1 MQTLQNRRLSIMYI
15 VHDAHHIFST
25 PTRDTINTR
34 RTNTLLIQGCALLS
48 PDEPGKL
55 VRNQDILIRE
65 QRVVA
70 IGPSGTLSYN
80 PLRIDRVLRSEGR
93 IAIPGLVN
101 AHTHSL
107 ENMLKASSPSLP
119 LELWLV
125 SLFANAMEWSP
136 RLVYLSTLLGAVE
149 MLKTG
154 TTAVLDHLW
163 TGAGVAA
170 HYLDATMNAYRD
182 AGIRAS
188 VAPSIE
194 DQDLVLDAAA
204 RHGLA
209 LPSHPFI
216 DRFSL
221 WAPIAEQVAVLEQ
234 FIATWHNTEN
244 GRLRCL
250 AGPSGIHWCSQKLL
264 EDCRDLADRYQ
275 TGMHLHA
282 VETELQA
289 RIINETLGQSGIR
302 YLDQLGILRPGTSLA
317 HTIWLE
323 DGDLPLL
330 ARTGTT
336 VVHNPIS
343 NLRLGSGRF
352 PLRDALKQGVAIALG
367 SDGSASNDNQNMFGV
382 LKLTGLMHNLPDIDY
397 KKWPQAEEILAM
409 ATSGGS
415 TALGFASEQYP
426 STAPVREASI
436 VSEHEIYP
444 KLLENASTNAA
455 GVLVPEQLADLVL
468 IDLDSDAFL
477 PLHDPYLH
485 LVYCEHGAS
494 VDTVLVNGEVVV
506 ERGKVTSV
514 DEQALRREIREYYRA
529 TESALPAHLEYASS
543 TSDILT
549 SLETLRRLMLL
560 KHDDE

>member
-1 MQTLQNRRLSIMYI
+1 MYI

-25 PTRDTINTR
+25 PTRNSLPPE
-34 RTNTLLIQGCALLS
+34 RTTNLLIQGCALLS
-48 PDEPGKL
+48 PDEQGKL
-55 VRNQDILIRE
+55 LRNQDILIRG
-65 QRVVA
+65 QRIA
-70 IGPSGTLSYN
+70 ALGPSGTLAYN
-80 PLRIDRVLRSEGR
+80 PLRIDRVIRGEGR
-93 IAIPGLVN
+93 LVIPGLVN

-107 ENMLKASSPSLP
+107 ENLLKASSPSLP

-125 SLFANAMEWSP
+125 SLFAEALEWSP

-163 TGAGVAA
+163 TGAGVDA

-204 RHGLA
+204 SHGLP
-209 LPSHPFI
+209 LPHHPFT
-216 DRFSL
+216 DRFAL
-221 WAPIAEQVAVLEQ
+221 WPPIEEQVAVLEH

-250 AGPSGIHWCSQKLL
+250 VGPSGIHWCSQKLL
-264 EDCRDLADRYQ
+264 EDCRDLAGRYQ

-289 RIINETLGQSGIR
+289 RIINDTLGQSGIR

-323 DGDLPLL
+323 KGDLPIL

-352 PLRDALKQGVAIALG
+352 PLRAALQQGVPIALG
-367 SDGSASNDNQNMFGV
+367 SDGSASNDTQNMFNV
-382 LKLTGLMHNLPDIDY
+382 LKLTGLMHNLPDSDY

-409 ATSGGS
+409 GTSGGS
-415 TALGFASEQYP
+415 IALDLAAAHTGRPHRTSARGAAVAPELETSTPLAERSFAN
-426 STAPVREASI
+426 APGQIA
-436 VSEHEIYP
+436 P
-444 KLLENASTNAA
+444 D
-455 GVLVPEQLADLVL
+455 QLADLVL

-477 PLHDPYLH
+477 PLRDPYLH
-485 LVYCEHGAS
+485 LVYCEHGVS
-494 VDTVLVNGEVVV
+494 VDTVIVNGEVAI
-506 ERGKVTSV
+506 ERGKVTNV
-514 DEQALRREIREYYRA
+514 DEHALRREVREYYQ
-529 TESALPAHLEYASS
+529 TNALSSHLEYASA
-543 TSDILT
+543 THDVLT
-549 SLETLRRLMLL
+549 SLDTLRRLILP
-560 KHDDE
+560 KDDDA

>member
-1 MQTLQNRRLSIMYI
+1 MYI
-15 VHDAHHIFST
+15 VHDARNIFST
-25 PTRDTINTR
+25 PDRNAPNAGHT
-34 RTNTLLIQGCALLS
+34 TNLLIQGCALLS
-48 PDEPGKL
+48 PSEPGKL
-55 VRNQDILIRE
+55 LRDQDILIHG
-65 QRVVA
+65 QHVVA
-70 IGPSGTLSYN
+70 IGPSGTLPYN
-80 PLRIDRVLRSEGR
+80 PLRIDRVIRGEGR
-93 IAIPGLVN
+93 IAMPGLVN

-107 ENMLKASSPSLP
+107 ENVLKASSPSLP

-204 RHGLA
+204 NHGLA

-216 DRFSL
+216 DRFAL

-234 FIATWHNTEN
+234 FIDTWHNTEN

-250 AGPSGIHWCSQKLL
+250 VGPSGIHWCSRKLL
-264 EDCRDLADRYQ
+264 EDCREMADRYE

-289 RIINETLGQSGIR
+289 SIIKNAMGQGGIR
-302 YLDQLGILRPGTSLA
+302 YLDQLGLLRPGTSLA

-323 DGDLPLL
+323 DGDLPIL

-352 PLRDALKQGVAIALG
+352 PLRAALQQGVPVALG

-382 LKLTGLMHNLPDIDY
+382 LKLTGLMHNLPDLDY

-415 TALGFASEQYP
+415 TALGLASGP
-426 STAPVREASI
+426 RTFGSRTRGI
-436 VSEHEIYP
+436 VSEQEMSMQGKAVANAPGEI
-444 KLLENASTNAA
+444 
-455 GVLVPEQLADLVL
+455 VPEQLADLVL

-485 LVYCEHGAS
+485 LIYCEHGVS
-494 VDTVLVNGEVVV
+494 VDTVIVNGEVVV
-506 ERGKVTSV
+506 ERGRVINL
-514 DEQALRREIREYYRA
+514 DEQALRREIREHYR
-529 TESALPAHLEYASS
+529 TVEGALPAHLEYASA
-543 TSDILT
+543 TSDVLA
-549 SLETLRRLMLL
+549 SLDALRRLILP
-560 KHDDE
+560 KHDGE

>member
-1 MQTLQNRRLSIMYI
+1 MYI

-25 PTRDTINTR
+25 PTRDSISTR
-34 RTNTLLIQGCALLS
+34 RTTNLLIQGCALLS
-48 PDEPGKL
+48 PEQPGKL
-55 VRNQDILIRE
+55 LRNQDILIRD
-65 QRVVA
+65 QHIIAV
-70 IGPSGTLSYN
+70 GPSGTLPYN
-80 PLRIDRVLRSEGR
+80 PLRIDRILHGEGR

-107 ENMLKASSPSLP
+107 ENVLKASSPSLP

-163 TGAGVAA
+163 TGAGVDA

-204 RHGLA
+204 SRGLA

-221 WAPIAEQVAVLEQ
+221 WPPIAEQVAVLEQ
-234 FIATWHNTEN
+234 FISIWHNTEN

-250 AGPSGIHWCSQKLL
+250 VGPSGIHWCSQKLL

-289 RIINETLGQSGIR
+289 RIINERLGQSGIR
-302 YLDQLGILRPGTSLA
+302 YLDQLGLLRPGTSLA

-323 DGDLPLL
+323 DGDLPIL

-352 PLRDALKQGVAIALG
+352 PLRAALKQGVAVALG

-382 LKLTGLMHNLPDIDY
+382 LKLTGLMHNQPDIDY
-397 KKWPQAEEILAM
+397 KKWPQAAEILAM
-409 ATSGGS
+409 GTTGGS
-415 TALGFASEQYP
+415 TALGLASGPHDLKAQASE
-426 STAPVREASI
+426 APVASDYLPL
-436 VSEHEIYP
+436 SENTFADAPGEI
-444 KLLENASTNAA
+444 AH
-455 GVLVPEQLADLVL
+455 GQLADLVL

-485 LVYCEHGAS
+485 LVYCEHGVS
-494 VDTVLVNGEVVV
+494 VDTVIVNGEVVV
-506 ERGKVTSV
+506 ERGKVTNV
-514 DEQALRREIREYYRA
+514 DERALRREIREYYRA
-529 TESALPAHLEYASS
+529 TQIALPAHLEYAAA
-543 TSDILT
+543 TSDVLA
-549 SLETLRRLMLL
+549 SLDTLRRLVLP

>member
-1 MQTLQNRRLSIMYI
+1 MYI

-468 IDLDSDAFL
+468 IDLESDAFL

>member
-1 MQTLQNRRLSIMYI
+1 MYI

-25 PTRDTINTR
+25 PDRNNPPKGSTT
-34 RTNTLLIQGCALLS
+34 TLLIQGCALLS

-55 VRNQDILIRE
+55 LRNQDILIRG
-65 QRVVA
+65 QRVAA
-70 IGPSGTLSYN
+70 IGPRGTLPYN
-80 PLRIDRVLRSEGR
+80 PLRIDRVIHGEGR
-93 IAIPGLVN
+93 IVIPGLVN

-107 ENMLKASSPSLP
+107 ENLLKASSPSLP

-163 TGAGVAA
+163 TGAGVATR
-170 HYLDATMNAYRD
+170 YLDATMNAYRD

-204 RHGLA
+204 SHGLS
-209 LPSHPFI
+209 LPHHPFI
-216 DRFSL
+216 DRFTF
-221 WAPIAEQVAVLEQ
+221 WAPIEEQVAVLEQ

-282 VETELQA
+282 VETDLQA
-289 RIINETLGQSGIR
+289 RIINDSLGQSGIR

-323 DGDLPLL
+323 EGDLSIL

-352 PLRDALKQGVAIALG
+352 PLRAALNKGIAVALG
-367 SDGSASNDNQNMFGV
+367 SDGSASNDTQNMFDV

-409 ATSGGS
+409 GTSGGS
-415 TALGFASEQYP
+415 TALDLAVAHAQHAYRASARGTSITPERESYDPLVERSFAN
-426 STAPVREASI
+426 APG
-436 VSEHEIYP
+436 EIA
-444 KLLENASTNAA
+444 LD
-455 GVLVPEQLADLVL
+455 QLADLVL

-477 PLHDPYLH
+477 PLRDPYLH
-485 LVYCEHGAS
+485 LVYCEHGVS
-494 VDTVLVNGEVVV
+494 VDTVIVNGEVVV
-506 ERGKVTSV
+506 ERGKVTNV
-514 DEQALRREIREYYRA
+514 DEQALRREVREYYQA
-529 TESALPAHLEYASS
+529 AENALPSHLEYASATQDVLAS
-543 TSDILT
+543 LDALRGMILP
-549 SLETLRRLMLL
+549 
-560 KHDDE
+560 KDDDL

>member
-1 MQTLQNRRLSIMYI
+1 MYI

-25 PTRDTINTR
+25 PTRDSTITR
-34 RTNTLLIQGCALLS
+34 RTPTLLIQGCALLS

-55 VRNQDILIRE
+55 LRNQDILIRG
-65 QRVVA
+65 QRIA
-70 IGPSGTLSYN
+70 ALGPAGTLAYN
-80 PLRIDRVLRSEGR
+80 PLRIDRVIHGEGR
-93 IAIPGLVN
+93 IVIPGLVN

-125 SLFANAMEWSP
+125 SLFANALEWSP

-163 TGAGVAA
+163 TGAGVDA

-204 RHGLA
+204 SHGLS
-209 LPSHPFI
+209 LPHHPFI
-216 DRFSL
+216 DRFAL

-250 AGPSGIHWCSQKLL
+250 VGPSGIHWCSQKLL
-264 EDCRDLADRYQ
+264 EDCRDLADRYG

-289 RIINETLGQSGIR
+289 RIINDALGQSGIR

-323 DGDLPLL
+323 DGDLPIL

-352 PLRDALKQGVAIALG
+352 PLRAALKQGVAVALG
-367 SDGSASNDNQNMFGV
+367 SDGSASNDTQNMFGV
-382 LKLTGLMHNLPDIDY
+382 LKLTGLMHNQPYLDY
-397 KKWPQAEEILAM
+397 KNWPQAAEILAM

-415 TALGFASEQYP
+415 TALGLASAPAQY
-426 STAPVREASI
+426 SSSARARGATIA
-436 VSEHEIYP
+436 
-444 KLLENASTNAA
+444 LENETYMQLPESAFANAPGQIA
-455 GVLVPEQLADLVL
+455 PDQLADLVL

-485 LVYCEHGAS
+485 LVYCEHGVS
-494 VDTVLVNGEVVV
+494 VDTVIVNGEVVV
-506 ERGKVTSV
+506 ERSKVTNV
-514 DEQALRREIREYYRA
+514 DEQALRREIREYFR
-529 TESALPAHLEYASS
+529 TSALPSHLEYAST
-543 TSDILT
+543 TSDLLA
-549 SLETLRRLMLL
+549 SLDTLRRLILP
-560 KHDDE
+560 KDDDV